1 MSRKDRIDWT
11 GFLEKRK
18 RCDRKITW
26 REIQMMVNTLREE
39 RFDRIVFQHRFGY
52 SRDGMSSSVRVR
64 GGGVASVTRSY

>member
-26 REIQMMVNTLREE
+26 REIQMMVTCYAKKDSIES
-39 RFDRIVFQHRFGY
+39 F
-52 SRDGMSSSVRVR
+52 SSVDSDIV
-64 GGGVASVTRSY
+64 VTVCHRRFVLVGEE